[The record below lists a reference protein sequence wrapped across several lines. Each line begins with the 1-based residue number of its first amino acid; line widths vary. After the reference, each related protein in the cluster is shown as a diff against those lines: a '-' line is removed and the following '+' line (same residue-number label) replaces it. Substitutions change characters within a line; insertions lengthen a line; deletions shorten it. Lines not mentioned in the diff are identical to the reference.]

1 MFTGIDFKN
10 FKCLNGKSFALNK
23 INIFAGYNGRGK
35 SSLIQ
40 GLLLFTQ
47 SLHSKASFEK
57 LHLTGDSIYLGSY
70 DEILTDDK
78 DETVGFTFSFDDPQ
92 FQKVELEYTMSIED
106 EFLGQMTG
114 CRVNDENFFE
124 AVGNLGEEANGRDHL
139 MLVSL
144 PQGVYDHFNNVHFV
158 SANRIGPVKFVEK
171 KEVPDF
177 LRVGADGAFTINTL
191 DAYKD
196 SVPPELNINSEDI
209 ASHSLTDMVSAW
221 LSYIMTGGGVSLD
234 KPEGGKATVLSLGF
248 GISPEEGNK
257 HYSSY
262 NVGFGYSYILSIVVT
277 ALIAKKGSTV
287 IIENP
292 EAHLHAKAQSRLT
305 ELLAKMSSRGVQL
318 FVETHSEHIVNG
330 FRLASLRPNGAI
342 SNNDLAVFF
351 FDQDFSIK
359 TLKVEPNGKIENWPE
374 GFFDQ
379 AKYDAAEIIRLGLTL
394 GG

>member
-1 MFTGIDFKN
+1 MFTAVDFKN
-10 FKCLNGKSFALNK
+10 FKCLNGKRFELNR

-35 SSLIQ
+35 SSFIQ
-40 GLLLFTQ
+40 GLLLFSQ
-47 SLHSKASFEK
+47 SLHSKESFEK

-78 DETVGFTFSFDDPQ
+78 DETVGFTFFFDDSH
-92 FQKVELEYTMSIED
+92 FQKVEFEYTMSLED
-106 EFLGQMTG
+106 EFLGQMKG
-114 CRVNDENFFE
+114 CRVNDIDCFV

-139 MLVSL
+139 MIVSL
-144 PQGVYDHFNNVHFV
+144 PQGIYDHFNNIHFV

-196 SVPPELNINSEDI
+196 GISPEMNITPQDTV
-209 ASHSLTDMVSAW
+209 SHSLTEMVSMW
-221 LSYIMTGGGVSLD
+221 LSYIMTGGGISLD
-234 KPEGGKATVLSLGF
+234 KPEGKKTSVLSLGF
-248 GISPEEGNK
+248 GICPEGVNRNF
-257 HYSSY
+257 SSY

-277 ALIAKKGSTV
+277 ALIAKKGATV

-318 FVETHSEHIVNG
+318 FIETHSEHIVNG
-330 FRLASLRPNGAI
+330 FRLAALRANGTI
-342 SNNDLAVFF
+342 SYKDLAFFF

-359 TLKVEPNGKIENWPE
+359 TLTVKPNGKIENWPE

-379 AKYDAAEIIRLGLTL
+379 AKYDAAEIIRLGLNV
-394 GG
+394 GE